1 MAQQGYQNKPGIKT
15 LWTEQRKN
23 LDTKTKLL
31 WTNSLS
37 LCMRHAL
44 RAYMSDAR
52 IVQKKSKLLAC
63 LDCN

>member
-31 WTNSLS
+31 WTNSL
-37 LCMRHAL
+37 CMRHAL
-44 RAYMSDAR
+44 RAICQTQELSR
-52 IVQKKSKLLAC
+52 KKAKYWHV
-63 LDCN
+63 

>member
-31 WTNSLS
+31 WTNSL
-37 LCMRHAL
+37 CMRHAL
-44 RAYMSDAR
+44 RSYLLSDAR
-52 IVQKKSKLLAC
+52 IVQKKRAKYWHV
-63 LDCN
+63 